1 MSSPTPKLSVARRQQ
16 ITRDLGDILVFAN
29 YFHEIFMKAV
39 VAKKVPP
46 RAAGIKLSGRE
57 LECLRLAAS
66 GLTTETIAK
75 KLGIVASTAQF
86 HFNSIRSKLGAANRQ
101 EAIAKAIRDGLIST

>member
-1 MSSPTPKLSVARRQQ
+1 
-16 ITRDLGDILVFAN
+16 
-29 YFHEIFMKAV
+29 MKAV

-46 RAAGIKLSGRE
+46 RAAGMKLSARE
-57 LECLRLAAS
+57 LECLRLAAT
-66 GLTTETIAK
+66 GLTTEAIAK

-101 EAIAKAIRDGLIST
+101 EAIARGIRDGLIPV